1 MRINGIT
8 KVTKSIQN
16 VLDKHSPEI
25 LTSIGIAGMIST
37 TIMAVRATPKAILL
51 IEEEK
56 VELGVEELNTK
67 EIVKTC
73 WRCYIPATIT
83 GGISIACLIGA
94 NTVNNKRNA
103 LLATAYKLSETTL
116 TEYRNKVVEVIGD
129 KKEGEIREAISKD
142 RVDNNPVNEKE
153 IYLMGSGDS
162 LCYDNISGRYFKS
175 DMNKMQRA
183 ENTLNRRLMN
193 EVYVS
198 LNEFYDLLGLPPT
211 QMGETLGW
219 KYEGDLVELRFDAI
233 LSEKGEPCIV
243 IDYTSD
249 PKYGYQNL
257 I

>member
-1 MRINGIT
+1 MGKFNL
-8 KVTKSIQN
+8 KSLIDTSR
-16 VLDKHSPEI
+16 VFVDKHSPEI
-25 LTSIGIAGMIST
+25 LTSVGITGMITST
-37 TIMAVRATPKAILL
+37 LLAVSATPKALNL
-51 IEEEK
+51 IAEK
-56 VELGVEELNTK
+56 KDELDTDELTK
-67 EIVKTC
+67 REIVQAC
-73 WRCYIPATIT
+73 WKCYITSVIT
-83 GGISIACLIGA
+83 SGASIACLVGA
-94 NTVNNKRNA
+94 SKINSKRNIM
-103 LLATAYKLSETTL
+103 LATAYNLTERTLS
-116 TEYRNKVVEVIGD
+116 EYRNKVVEVIGD

-211 QMGETLGW
+211 QIGETLGW